1 MKRFVVPDIHQL
13 EKSPTSSGMMMNKL
27 SAMID
32 SSITC
37 PRVKIDSLNTET
49 GEYRIVLQG
58 TLDKDPTW

>member
-1 MKRFVVPDIHQL
+1 MKRFVIPDIHQL
-13 EKSPTSSGMMMNKL
+13 EKSPTSAGAMTKKL
-27 SAMID
+27 SSMID

-37 PRVKIDSLNTET
+37 PRVKVDSLNAET

>member
-1 MKRFVVPDIHQL
+1 MKRFVVPDMHQL
-13 EKSPTSSGMMMNKL
+13 EKSPTSVGMMMKKF

-37 PRVKIDSLNTET
+37 PHVKIDSLNTET

-58 TLDKDPTW
+58 TLDKDHIW

>member
-13 EKSPTSSGMMMNKL
+13 EKAPTSAGMMTKKF

-37 PRVKIDSLNTET
+37 PRVKVDSLNPET

-58 TLDKDPTW
+58 TLDKDHNW

>member
-1 MKRFVVPDIHQL
+1 MKKFVIPDVHQL
-13 EKSPTSSGMMMNKL
+13 EKSPTSAGMMTKKF
-27 SAMID
+27 SSMIE

-37 PRVKIDSLNTET
+37 PRVKVESLNTET

>member
-1 MKRFVVPDIHQL
+1 MKKFVIPDVHQL
-13 EKSPTSSGMMMNKL
+13 EKSPTSAGMMTKKF

-37 PRVKIDSLNTET
+37 PRVKVESLNTET

>member
-13 EKSPTSSGMMMNKL
+13 EKSPTSSSLMTKKL

-37 PRVKIDSLNTET
+37 PRVKVDSLNPET

-58 TLDKDPTW
+58 TLDKDPAW

>member
-1 MKRFVVPDIHQL
+1 MKRFVVPDMHQL
-13 EKSPTSSGMMMNKL
+13 EKSPTSVGMMMNKF

-37 PRVKIDSLNTET
+37 PRVKVDSLNTET

>member
-1 MKRFVVPDIHQL
+1 MKRFVVPDMHQL
-13 EKSPTSSGMMMNKL
+13 EKAPTSAGTMRNKF

-37 PRVKIDSLNTET
+37 PRVKVDSLNMET

-58 TLDKDPTW
+58 TLDKDHTW

>member
-1 MKRFVVPDIHQL
+1 MKRFVVPDMHQL
-13 EKSPTSSGMMMNKL
+13 EKSPTSVGMMMNKF
-27 SAMID
+27 STMIH

-37 PRVKIDSLNTET
+37 PRVKVDSLNTET

>member
-13 EKSPTSSGMMMNKL
+13 EKSPTSSSLMTKKL

-37 PRVKIDSLNTET
+37 PHVKVDSMNMET

-58 TLDKDPTW
+58 TLDKYPTW